1 MTIFFYLLSSDGD
14 GPMASFR
21 LANLTGMYK
30 KTVCGF
36 EVKESAVLVIR
47 GFELAL

>member
-1 MTIFFYLLSSDGD
+1 
-14 GPMASFR
+14 MASFR